1 MKPKTIVTA
10 ALLLFVAAAV
20 VAAVVRGLGPDSP
33 PEETAADGKD
43 KQADNGARDNGTGQ
57 KGAEEKAPEPIADGV
72 IAFYLHGNQRC
83 PTCKTIEACAR
94 KAVHEGFA
102 AELKDGRLQWLVFNY
117 DRPEHAHFKK
127 DYGVATP
134 MVVLV
139 LRAGGK
145 DVKSVNMIEVW
156 PLVIQGDTEGCVDY
170 VRTALKSYLEGPG
183 D

>member
-10 ALLLFVAAAV
+10 VLLLFVAAAV
-20 VAAVVRGLGPDSP
+20 VAAVVRGFGPDSP
-33 PEETAADGKD
+33 PEDMAAAGKD
-43 KQADNGARDNGTGQ
+43 KQAENGTGQ

-72 IAFYLHGNQRC
+72 IAFYFHGNQRC

-102 AELKDGRLQWLVFNY
+102 AELEGGRLQWLVFNY
-117 DRPEHAHFKK
+117 DQPEHAHFKK

-170 VRTALKSYLEGPG
+170 VRTELKGFLEGPG
-183 D
+183 G

>member
-20 VAAVVRGLGPDSP
+20 VAAVVRGLSPDST
-33 PEETAADGKD
+33 PEETAAAGNANQTD
-43 KQADNGARDNGTGQ
+43 KAAGEKGTQ
-57 KGAEEKAPEPIADGV
+57 EKAPEPIADGV
-72 IAFYLHGNQRC
+72 IAFYFHGDQRC
-83 PTCKTIEACAR
+83 PTCETIEACAH

-102 AELKDGRLQWLVFNY
+102 AELKDGRLQWLVLNY

-127 DYGVATP
+127 DYNVATP

-145 DVKSVNMIEVW
+145 DVKSVNMVEVW
-156 PLVIQGDTEGCVDY
+156 PLVIQGDTDGCVDY
-170 VRTALKSYLEGPG
+170 VRTGLKRLLEGPG
-183 D
+183 G